1 MGLTTNQVVP
11 IAIGVVVVVVGA
23 AIANYLLNGGKKD
36 KSSRTA
42 RSGGTA
48 ASSKEPRTLL
58 DPQEKY
64 MLPLIEK
71 EEISHD
77 TRRFRFGLPS
87 EKHILGLPVGQ
98 HIHLSATIND
108 ELVIRAYTP
117 VSCDDD
123 HGYVDLVVKVYKK
136 NVHPKFPDGG
146 KMSQHLESL
155 KLGDRIAF
163 RGPSGRLQY
172 LGNGRF
178 SIKKLRKD
186 PAQIYEA
193 EHVSLIAGGTGIT
206 PMLQL
211 VREVLK
217 HSDTDKTKLSLIFAN
232 QTEDDI
238 LLKPELDEL
247 AARYPEQFKLWY
259 TLDRPKPEWTQ
270 GKGFVSDEMIKA
282 QLFPPSPSAL
292 VLMCGPPPMVNYA
305 CIPALEKL
313 GYPMERTFA
322 Y

>member
-1 MGLTTNQVVP
+1 MGLTANQVVP

-42 RSGGTA
+42 RSA
-48 ASSKEPRTLL
+48 NSSKEPKTLL

-193 EHVSLIAGGTGIT
+193 EQVSLIAGGTGIT

-247 AARYPEQFKLWY
+247 AARHPEQFKLWY

-313 GYPMERTFA
+313 GYPIERTFA

>member
-1 MGLTTNQVVP
+1 MSEFDVVP
-11 IAIGVVVVVVGA
+11 VAIGVLAVVAGA
-23 AIANYLLNGGKKD
+23 VIANYLLNSKKD
-36 KSSRTA
+36 KSNK
-42 RSGGTA
+42 
-48 ASSKEPRTLL
+48 ASKSDGKKSVEPRTLV
-58 DPQEKY
+58 DSQEKY
-64 MLPLIEK
+64 MLPLVEK

-87 EKHILGLPVGQ
+87 AQHVLGLPVGQ
-98 HIHLSATIND
+98 HIHLSATIN
-108 ELVIRAYTP
+108 EGLVIRAYTP

-123 HGYVDLVVKVYKK
+123 HGFVDLVIKVYKRG
-136 NVHPKFPDGG
+136 VHPKFPEGG

-155 KLGDRIAF
+155 AIGDTIAF

-172 LGNGRF
+172 LGNGKF

-193 EHVSLIAGGTGIT
+193 NKVSLIAGGTGIT

-211 VREVLK
+211 IREVLK
-217 HSDTDKTKLSLIFAN
+217 HADTDKTQLSLIFAN

-247 AARYPEQFKLWY
+247 AAKHPDQFKLWY

-270 GKGFVSDEMIKA
+270 GKGFITDEMIKA
-282 QLFPPSPSAL
+282 HLFEPSSSTL

-305 CIPALEKL
+305 CIPALEQL
-313 GYPMERTFA
+313 GYQMDRTFA